1 MPGDN
6 TGDGFGAEPKCRGSS
21 SEESATPGWSR
32 STKRHTAGSG
42 AGGQVVRVWSSALRP
57 RPVTFKFT
65 NPTECAT
72 EAVEGGETPQRPRPG
87 GGRPGRWA
95 RALAGRERSVTKSK
109 GKPNVWFLR
118 IKGSLSCSDTRRAGA
133 QPQASCSGPVRVQSR
148 PLWGA
153 HGPPD
158 VPLTGH

>member
-1 MPGDN
+1 MPGNRLVGICDA
-6 TGDGFGAEPKCRGSS
+6 GLVAEHEASRGWERSGR
-21 SEESATPGWSR
+21 PGR
-32 STKRHTAGSG
+32 PG
-42 AGGQVVRVWSSALRP
+42 VVVGTLRP

-95 RALAGRERSVTKSK
+95 RALAGRERSVTKSR

-118 IKGSLSCSDTRRAGA
+118 IKGNLSCSDTRRAGA

-153 HGPPD
+153 HRPPD